1 MENKKN
7 YIIVFEYTTGKK
19 EEINIT
25 TSNLEFT
32 LDQYSR
38 NRDHILKYKIKEI
51 R

>member
-1 MENKKN
+1 MEKERN
-7 YIIVFEYTTGKK
+7 YNIVFEYTTGKK
-19 EEINIT
+19 EEVNIT

-38 NRDHILKYKIKEI
+38 NRDPILKYKIKEI

>member
-25 TSNLEFT
+25 TSDLKFT

-38 NRDHILKYKIKEI
+38 NRDHILKYKIREI
-51 R
+51 K